1 MENVQRLRS
10 KLSTLNE
17 AIKFLDQDII
27 QKDSLIKWANQY
39 SKDLESSESELIERF
54 GLDLE
59 QELKKIGMT
68 LSGHYP
74 ELKAGFFTI
83 ETNFTKKQVTLWY
96 GPKQDALTK
105 CKLVPHDVIKC
116 MEKCRH
122 QLGSRV
128 SENDFLEKLYKAYS
142 RTGEGKIFEKS
153 PIIKVLAEIAF
164 LIQKPI
170 FYSVH
175 DFINTLT
182 YYYLEK
188 HNFLWHD
195 GNTGGC
201 PCQEKPHM
209 RLFYRQRKRGNYSGA
224 RQNIH
229 YRILESSAP
238 R

>member
-1 MENVQRLRS
+1 MELADVLQNIFLFNKNLQVVLKLIREISRLDQNRMENVQRLRS

-170 FYSVH
+170 FYSEPKRENYTSYSRA
-175 DFINTLT
+175 DFSFDL
-182 YYYLEK
+182 
-188 HNFLWHD
+188 F
-195 GNTGGC
+195 
-201 PCQEKPHM
+201 
-209 RLFYRQRKRGNYSGA
+209 RLHQSKYTIS
-224 RQNIH
+224 
-229 YRILESSAP
+229 
-238 R
+238 